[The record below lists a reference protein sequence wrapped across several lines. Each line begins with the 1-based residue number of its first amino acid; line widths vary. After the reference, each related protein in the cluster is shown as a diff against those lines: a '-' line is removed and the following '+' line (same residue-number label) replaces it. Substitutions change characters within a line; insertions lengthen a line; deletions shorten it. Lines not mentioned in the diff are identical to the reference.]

1 MRKILL
7 SFSAF
12 LFVLSIQA
20 QEATH
25 VVKQGESLYAIA
37 KQYNTTIEAIVKQ
50 NGLSQS
56 AIKIGQKLVLPS
68 ATSVA
73 SKVEQPIA
81 QTGTAVQ
88 ARIHTVAKGES
99 LYAITKKYGISLQ
112 ELKDWNKI
120 NETNIQSGQKLVVSK
135 VDKSAI
141 YSPATEVKKNEPKE
155 EIGQVAT
162 PSARPVAPTA
172 ALVETRVEQPAVIKE
187 VAKATESEL
196 LKTTSSSPLDYP
208 AVFYQYPA
216 KGLKISKSKG
226 VANYI
231 FEATSGNQFLAFYN
245 GAEAG
250 SVIRITNLLNQKTIF
265 VKVIGK
271 LPTADANND
280 IMVKL
285 SAKAAEELE
294 ATEAKFLV
302 EVSAYTAQK

>member
-1 MRKILL
+1 M
-7 SFSAF
+7 
-12 LFVLSIQA
+12 LSIKA
-20 QEATH
+20 QEITH

-56 AIKIGQKLVLPS
+56 AIKIGQKLILP
-68 ATSVA
+68 SVA
-73 SKVEQPIA
+73 SATLKVEQPIA

-99 LYAITKKYGISLQ
+99 LYAIAKKYGISLQ

-120 NETNIQSGQKLVVSK
+120 NETNIQPGQKLVVSK

-141 YSPATEVKKNEPKE
+141 YSPAVEVKKSEPKE

-172 ALVETRVEQPAVIKE
+172 ALIETRVEQPAVIKE

-196 LKTTSSSPLDYP
+196 WKTTSSSPLDYP
-208 AVFYQYPA
+208 AVFYQYPT
-216 KGLKISKSKG
+216 KGLKISKNKG

-250 SVIRITNLLNQKTIF
+250 AVIRITNLLNQKTIF

-285 SAKAAEELE
+285 SAKAAEELD